1 MNTLLKTFY
10 VAGVSFRPASVI
22 DPLGTNEKIRLV
34 AEPTNEYDK
43 QAIKIEALFVREVD
57 EDDDTQ
63 QAGGAHITESWEH
76 IGYIP
81 KGDTWLFHL
90 LRGLG
95 VTIKLRMD
103 VNKEAAAHRM
113 LLVTSAVETNPE
125 LEFRNEN

>member
-1 MNTLLKTFY
+1 MNTIIKTFY

-22 DPLGTNEKIRLV
+22 EPLGENEKIRMV

-43 QAIKIEALFVREVD
+43 NAIKIEALFQREVEED
-57 EDDDTQ
+57 ENENTE
-63 QAGGAHITESWEH
+63 IIESWEH
-76 IGYIP
+76 IGYVP

-90 LRGLG
+90 LRSLS

-103 VNKEAAAHRM
+103 VNKEAQPHRM
-113 LLVTSAVETNPE
+113 LLVTAAVETNPE